1 MTILNHFQVYTTLY
15 SVLICPYDSYYRQD
29 GFVEIFSE
37 GWTMKSDSHHIKVG
51 QSVVNTVKFD
61 RLGKEISRAI
71 SVEFYGKESGE
82 YTVKWLEL
90 LKR

>member
-1 MTILNHFQVYTTLY
+1 
-15 SVLICPYDSYYRQD
+15 
-29 GFVEIFSE
+29 
-37 GWTMKSDSHHIKVG
+37 MKSDSHHIKVG